1 MRRLLAL
8 VTALGATA
16 GMAQQPPPA
25 EGARELFFAGAAPK
39 DELPPVRQ
47 SAPAKAAP
55 ATVPPAS
62 QPGRAT
68 SGSAAA
74 LGAVHLG
81 LRYNLLLVS
90 ARGDRGQ
97 PVDPDRNFRKGDCV
111 AVELEANRSGYLYVL
126 SKQSSGDWVPLF
138 PTPELSDQSNRI
150 DPGRIVRRRSTLALK
165 LTTRPGQR
173 PCSWCCRGTP
183 ATLTNCPKASRVRGI
198 GRNHRQARPRL
209 PPPDESIPPWDG
221 LPSSM
226 ARATCRSGRLP
237 SRLRR
242 RRHLRDRRSR
252 MSRSMRCTW

>member
-1 MRRLLAL
+1 MTERKRMRRLLAL

-25 EGARELFFAGAAPK
+25 EGARELFFARAAPK

-111 AVELEANRSGYLYVL
+111 AITLEANRSGYLYVL
-126 SKQSSGDWVPLF
+126 AKQSSGDWIPLF

-150 DPGRIVRRRSTLALK
+150 DPGQIIRTPRQTCFEIDDPPGTETLFVVLSRDPRDIYDLAEGIKGPVDTPQPSAHPAQIAAASRINSAVDQIEEVYG
-165 LTTRPGQR
+165 TRELPFKEV
-173 PCSWCCRGTP
+173 TKP
-183 ATLTNCPKASRVRGI
+183 ATQPSPAPKAAA
-198 GRNHRQARPRL
+198 NT
-209 PPPDESIPPWDG
+209 D
-221 LPSSM
+221 
-226 ARATCRSGRLP
+226 
-237 SRLRR
+237 
-242 RRHLRDRRSR
+242 
-252 MSRSMRCTW
+252 